1 MFRMLSKI
9 ILNVVI
15 VKNIKKIVLY
25 VYNTVGQ
32 KTANKVCSNLII
44 FFLIGIFSRDAPDIR
59 LNNPAVLF

>member
-32 KTANKVCSNLII
+32 KTANKVCSNLI
-44 FFLIGIFSRDAPDIR
+44 
-59 LNNPAVLF
+59 